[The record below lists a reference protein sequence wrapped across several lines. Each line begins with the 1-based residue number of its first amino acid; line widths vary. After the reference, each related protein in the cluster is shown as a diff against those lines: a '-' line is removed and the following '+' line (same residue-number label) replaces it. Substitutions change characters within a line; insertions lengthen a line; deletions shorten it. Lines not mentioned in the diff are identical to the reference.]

1 MDYFMKNIAVTKWI
15 LQRITAVILLP
26 LLVWFLSF
34 FVGLVQKDYQTVLVF
49 FKNDINFTVS
59 IIFLIIAFSHMKIG
73 MGEIFEDY
81 IQNNRYKNVAN
92 FIISIFAT
100 TLPLITIVSLVLTKF
115 S

>member
-49 FKNDINFTVS
+49 FKNDINFIVS
-59 IIFLIIAFSHMKIG
+59 IIFLILAFSQMINLELVRQ
-73 MGEIFEDY
+73 ML
-81 IQNNRYKNVAN
+81 V
-92 FIISIFAT
+92 IISQRCVF
-100 TLPLITIVSLVLTKF
+100 LLEGLFLLGGF
-115 S
+115 NL